1 MLARIQ
7 QLTTIGLVLLAMAW
21 STAFILRGSLAMA
34 LGGALLIVFGYA
46 AFLAVEF
53 VLMGFVNRGD
63 SAPHASVPQ
72 LVKAW
77 WGEIVTA
84 PGVFCW
90 RQPFRSQAIPD
101 TPLTTACAARR
112 GIVFVHGF
120 VCNRGFWNPWMR
132 RLSLASVPF
141 VAVNLEP
148 VFGAIDQYAGI
159 IERAVAELEAAT
171 GLPPVIVAH
180 SMGGL
185 AVRAWL
191 RQHGSDH
198 RVHRV
203 ITIGSPHRGTWIG
216 RFAHMP
222 NARQMRLDAAWHQ
235 DLTSLE
241 TRSRRELFVCYYSNC
256 DNIVFPASTATL
268 PDAENRHIAGVAH
281 VHLAFQPQI
290 YEDVLRCV
298 TSGAR

>member
-7 QLTTIGLVLLAMAW
+7 QLTTIGLVLLAAAW
-21 STAFILRGSLAMA
+21 TIAFVLRGAYATA

-63 SAPHASVPQ
+63 SAPLASVPQ

-77 WGEIVTA
+77 WGEVATA

-90 RQPFRSQAIPD
+90 RQPFRSRAIPD
-101 TPLTTACAARR
+101 TPLTAACAGRR

-120 VCNRGFWNPWMR
+120 ICNRGFWNPWMR
-132 RLSLASVPF
+132 SLNAARIPF

-148 VFGAIDQYAGI
+148 VFGAIDHYAEI
-159 IERAVAELEAAT
+159 IEKAVSALSAAT
-171 GLPPVIVAH
+171 GQPPVIVAH

-191 RQHGSDH
+191 HHQGADH

-216 RFAHMP
+216 RFAHTP
-222 NARQMRLDAAWHQ
+222 NARQMRLDARWHQ
-235 DLTSLE
+235 DLMGLE
-241 TRSRRELFVCYYSNC
+241 TRSRRELFICYYSNC

-268 PDAENRHIAGVAH
+268 PDAENRHISGVAH
-281 VHLAFQPQI
+281 VHLAFQSQI
-290 YEDVLRCV
+290 YDDVIRCV
-298 TSGAR
+298 NAGAR